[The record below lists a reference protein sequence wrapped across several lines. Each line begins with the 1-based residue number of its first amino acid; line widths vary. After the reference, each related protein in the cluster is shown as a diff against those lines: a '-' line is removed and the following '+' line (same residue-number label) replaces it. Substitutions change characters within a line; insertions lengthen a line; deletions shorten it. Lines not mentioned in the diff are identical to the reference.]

1 MIKVREKLYD
11 LRLNMIQKMN
21 DKISGRIKKELF
33 KEMWLQNSERHDELL
48 NVFWN
53 GEMPVDL
60 QWLKRK
66 GIIDMSKKL
75 FCLEQ
80 ECLVLR
86 HWIILE
92 KKKCIVM

>member
-66 GIIDMSKKL
+66 GIIDMS
-75 FCLEQ
+75 
-80 ECLVLR
+80 
-86 HWIILE
+86 
-92 KKKCIVM
+92 